1 MKVSSL
7 CADLRRWWL
16 RSVFYLYS
24 CESGRRNLP
33 CSYQKSKAQ
42 IVAFMKSKSTFS
54 ILFYLRL
61 DRKNNNGAPLMM
73 RVTINGKTSKMS
85 LGVRV
90 HPKNWDAKRSRCRL
104 KANSS
109 GKELNIFIENTI
121 AKCNRAF
128 IRLADEYDVV
138 TPSMVINTLLGRAE
152 GKHKGIVEIYQN
164 RVDELEKLIGKENSY
179 ALFQKNRTG
188 MNHLKD
194 FLRQNHNCNDLPI
207 SRFSHDH
214 VVGFHA
220 FLMSEK
226 GQSHNTS
233 VKCMA
238 LLKKITSRAFHSG
251 WLTRDPFV
259 GFSLGCRPVERPF
272 LDQHEI
278 ERIMNLKP
286 HKKYLELVRDLFVFS
301 CFTGL
306 AYVDVLT
313 LKAGELVKT
322 SDGVEWIKTKRTKT
336 KTNANIPLL
345 PIPKS
350 IILKHAN
357 LEQLKPDDMIFEM
370 YSNQKTNQY
379 LKEIAR
385 LAKIDKNV
393 TFHIARHT
401 FATTVTLQNG
411 IPIETVSKMLGHRNI
426 TTTQQYAKVLDSKV
440 SKDMEL
446 LRNSHLRIA

>member
-1 MKVSSL
+1 
-7 CADLRRWWL
+7 
-16 RSVFYLYS
+16 
-24 CESGRRNLP
+24 
-33 CSYQKSKAQ
+33 
-42 IVAFMKSKSTFS
+42 
-54 ILFYLRL
+54 
-61 DRKNNNGAPLMM
+61 
-73 RVTINGKTSKMS
+73 
-85 LGVRV
+85 
-90 HPKNWDAKRSRCRL
+90 
-104 KANSS
+104 
-109 GKELNIFIENTI
+109 
-121 AKCNRAF
+121 
-128 IRLADEYDVV
+128 
-138 TPSMVINTLLGRAE
+138 
-152 GKHKGIVEIYQN
+152 
-164 RVDELEKLIGKENSY
+164 
-179 ALFQKNRTG
+179 
-188 MNHLKD
+188 
-194 FLRQNHNCNDLPI
+194 
-207 SRFSHDH
+207 
-214 VVGFHA
+214 
-220 FLMSEK
+220 
-226 GQSHNTS
+226 
-233 VKCMA
+233 MA

-393 TFHIARHT
+393 TLHIARHT